1 MKNVRRGI
9 LASQGG
15 YTLIAVIVEAT
26 VLLVSFLG
34 LYIGIVY
41 AEAQLIQN
49 YRTRVATL
57 LAAGEVDWQIYYLDK
72 FKRTDSFISKDVVI
86 QDNDGIADLNGTM
99 SLNVYEN
106 TDLSTGNPIDYT
118 VVEVTVRWVD
128 PADNQNRSVMVRE
141 DYF

>member
-1 MKNVRRGI
+1 MKNVSRRI

-15 YTLIAVIVEAT
+15 YPVSAVIVAAP

-72 FKRTDSFISKDVVI
+72 FNRTDSFISKDVVI

>member
-72 FKRTDSFISKDVVI
+72 FNRTDSFISKDVVI